1 MSLAI
6 ILIFFQPINHDKK
19 KLLVINHLLWK
30 SINRNI
36 SIQIELAYDRQ
47 QTPVMYCSLLFVTR
61 NGTERDA
68 TDEKAKW
75 TRSISTRWGVL
86 ALAREDFVIAGNER
100 TMGRAKRARWQRRRE
115 TKAGEAEGEEEEVVD
130 AKETVLR
137 SFGGGR

>member
-1 MSLAI
+1 M
-6 ILIFFQPINHDKK
+6 
-19 KLLVINHLLWK
+19 
-30 SINRNI
+30 
-36 SIQIELAYDRQ
+36 
-47 QTPVMYCSLLFVTR
+47 
-61 NGTERDA
+61 
-68 TDEKAKW
+68 
-75 TRSISTRWGVL
+75 L